1 MEFYLMTKHDKLE
14 SFLNTGAE
22 LTGKQITSMF
32 GLQSPSRAVNYLR
45 EKGVCVYSNP
55 RTLHDGTRTVKYRV
69 GRPSRAIVAAG
80 FAALTA

>member
-1 MEFYLMTKHDKLE
+1 MTKHDKLE
-14 SFLNTGAE
+14 QHLNTGAE

-32 GLQSPSRAVNYLR
+32 GIKSPSRAVSYLR

-55 RTLHDGTRTVKYRV
+55 RTLHDGTRVVKYRV

-80 FAALTA
+80 LAALSA